1 MRTDAEPVNLAAH
14 RAGFGSIRLDM
25 QTVLDAWAAGLQ
37 LLVLMIVGWCTVF
50 VVSRTVEQRLRRK
63 GRRSPGIVATLG
75 WVWDYSNAIGILT
88 LLLGTAYLIWA
99 MSWGPGLSAGPTAL
113 VILTMALAGLLI
125 GFGPG
130 LRR

>member
-1 MRTDAEPVNLAAH
+1 MRTHAEPVNLAA
-14 RAGFGSIRLDM
+14 RRVGFGSIRLDM
-25 QTVLDAWAAGLQ
+25 QSVYDAWAAGLQ
-37 LLVLMIVGWCTVF
+37 LLVLMIVGWCAVF
-50 VVSRTVEQRLRRK
+50 LVSRAVEQRLRRK
-63 GRRSPGIVATLG
+63 GQRSPGVVATLS
-75 WVWDYSNAIGILT
+75 WVWGYSNVIGIPT

-113 VILTMALAGLLI
+113 VILLMALAGLLI